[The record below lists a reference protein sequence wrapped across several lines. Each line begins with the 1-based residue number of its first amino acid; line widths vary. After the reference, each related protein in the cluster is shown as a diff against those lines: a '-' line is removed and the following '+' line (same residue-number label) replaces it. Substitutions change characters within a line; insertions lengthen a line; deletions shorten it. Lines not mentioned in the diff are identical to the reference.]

1 MAFAAVIAAAAEA
14 PWRCLAPRVVGA
26 MAMKQMT
33 RDWRTGGFGVANDLP
48 LACSLTFFVGHA
60 GTASLLCCGCPC
72 TSLGICCEGRCPAL
86 SGDARGM
93 ALEVAGGALPLLM
106 VDLDEREN
114 RVRSDCTDA
123 TQRRSRS
130 RQAAKSI
137 AGGAASRQKRQ
148 RRTNVDTTADDDGD
162 DGDDDYGGGTAAAAA
177 ATAGR
182 RTPSTR
188 VRRPS
193 RKRAAAADDSGVC
206 DVDGDDDR
214 PERDKED
221 GVEATDGVGPP
232 PPPSASSSSPR
243 RQPAPNRRQR
253 TVLLLL

>member
-72 TSLGICCEGRCPAL
+72 TSRGICCEGRCPAL

-106 VDLDEREN
+106 VDLDEKEN
-114 RVRSDCTDA
+114 RVKLESRRRLTPANATADQLPSLPSAAGRHASGMSASTFGAKVDGNLLEASKLAADDAVRSGSDE
-123 TQRRSRS
+123 
-130 RQAAKSI
+130 
-137 AGGAASRQKRQ
+137 RQ
-148 RRTNVDTTADDDGD
+148 RRE
-162 DGDDDYGGGTAAAAA
+162 
-177 ATAGR
+177 
-182 RTPSTR
+182 S
-188 VRRPS
+188 
-193 RKRAAAADDSGVC
+193 
-206 DVDGDDDR
+206 
-214 PERDKED
+214 ER
-221 GVEATDGVGPP
+221 
-232 PPPSASSSSPR
+232 
-243 RQPAPNRRQR
+243 
-253 TVLLLL
+253 